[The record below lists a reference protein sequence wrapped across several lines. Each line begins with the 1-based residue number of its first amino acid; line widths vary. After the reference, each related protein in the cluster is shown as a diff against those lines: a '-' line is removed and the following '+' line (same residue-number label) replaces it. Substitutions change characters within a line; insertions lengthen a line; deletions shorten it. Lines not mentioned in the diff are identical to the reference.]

1 MATQRFTLTFNKQQ
15 TGSPIIYNLGKKFRV
30 IPVIERANV
39 SEEAGWMQIAFQGDP
54 DEIGRAVADLH
65 PLGVAVTGEDL
76 TTFA

>member
-39 SEEAGWMQIAFQGDP
+39 TEEAGWMTIAFNGDP

-65 PLGVAVTGEDL
+65 TLGISVTGADL
-76 TTFA
+76 ATMG